1 MKKIISSLHNNKS
14 YGPNSIPTK
23 IMKLQNDESA
33 EIRAEI
39 FSLSFKPDIFFDSF
53 KISKI
58 IPIHEKD
65 SKLTV

>member
-1 MKKIISSLHNNKS
+1 MKKIINSLHNNKS
-14 YGPNSIPTK
+14 DGPNSIPTK
-23 IMKLQNDESA
+23 IMKLQNDEIA
-33 EIRAEI
+33 EIRTEI
-39 FSLSFKPDIFFDSF
+39 FSLSFKPDIFFDSY